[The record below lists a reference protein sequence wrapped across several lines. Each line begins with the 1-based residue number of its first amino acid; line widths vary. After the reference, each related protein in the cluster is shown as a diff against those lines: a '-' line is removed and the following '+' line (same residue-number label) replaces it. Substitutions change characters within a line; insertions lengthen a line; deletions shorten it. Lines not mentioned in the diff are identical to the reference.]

1 MRPLLSFGPTPNA
14 ADWSEYVEILDDETG
29 TAYDL
34 TDTLIEMEVRDQT
47 GCRRLYGS
55 TSDGVLELYIN
66 GFSFAFTASQ
76 MQCLKAG
83 SYTANVR
90 FTDSITG
97 AVIEPIIANLPIVEG
112 GFRP

>member
-14 ADWSEYVEILDDETG
+14 SDWSEYVEILDDETG

-34 TDTLIEMEVRDQT
+34 TDTLIEMEVRDSM
-47 GCRRLYGS
+47 GCRRLHG
-55 TSDGVLELYIN
+55 TTNGDEIELYIN
-66 GFSFAFTASQ
+66 GFSFAFPASQ
-76 MQCLKAG
+76 MQSLRAG
-83 SYTANVR
+83 SYTVNVR

-97 AVIEPIIANLPIVEG
+97 AVIEPIIANLPIIEG